1 MAEQAKQGLSLSDLN
16 LTKKCE
22 EGYEFEYINENGK
35 QTGFFLTVIGAH
47 AQEVQKW
54 ANSKLNI
61 RRRQDAITA
70 KRGKDIDV
78 RDIEDDIEFG
88 TEFMSI
94 RIKAWRGIDEPCTP
108 QNALLLCQTNAL
120 IVEQVKEAS
129 ENLGNFGKSK

>member
-22 EGYEFEYINENGK
+22 EGFEFEYLDGK
-35 QTGFFLTVIGAH
+35 GNQTGVFLTVIGAH
-47 AQEVQKW
+47 APEVQKW

-61 RRRQDAITA
+61 RRRQDAMTT
-70 KRGKDIDV
+70 KRGKDIEV

-88 TEFMSI
+88 VEFMSI
-94 RIKAWRGIDEPCTP
+94 RIKAWRGIDDPCTP

-120 IVEQVKEAS
+120 VVEQVKEAS
-129 ENLGNFGKSK
+129 ENLGNFGKNK